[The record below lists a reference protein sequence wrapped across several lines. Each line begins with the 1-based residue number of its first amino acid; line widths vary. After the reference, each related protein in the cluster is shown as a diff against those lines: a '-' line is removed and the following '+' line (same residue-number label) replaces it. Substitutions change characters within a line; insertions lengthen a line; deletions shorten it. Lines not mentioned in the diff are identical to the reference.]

1 MLQSKKASLVNS
13 MTEIDSVMHEK
24 LLPFSQETLEHEQEY
39 QLLDSKRNDI
49 AEKEVTNKLL
59 PPCHAMLFILLTT
72 VAYTG

>member
-59 PPCHAMLFILLTT
+59 SPCHAMLFILFTT